1 MEGPE
6 LVVND
11 VDHAL
16 DGQDDPAEVR
26 LQALAQQLL
35 GEAQGGLH
43 FG

>member
-16 DGQDDPAEVR
+16 DGEDDPAEVG

-43 FG
+43 CD